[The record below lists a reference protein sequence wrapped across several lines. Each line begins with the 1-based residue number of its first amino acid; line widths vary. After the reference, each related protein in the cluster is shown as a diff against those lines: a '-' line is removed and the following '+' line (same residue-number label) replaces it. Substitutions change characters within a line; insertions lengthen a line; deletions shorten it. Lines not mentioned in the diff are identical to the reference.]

1 MPPRS
6 DLHPYLAA
14 IPGREASRPPRV
26 LAHRGLVAAAAAV
39 VDAAAAGAAPAA
51 ENTRA
56 AFAAAETAGA
66 LYLESDCR
74 VTADGEVVLFHDA
87 ELRRVTGDPRR
98 VAELSLR
105 ELSDIMA
112 GRGGLLTLEQ
122 ALDEF
127 PHARFN
133 IDVKAAEAADPAGR
147 IVAPHAHRVLLTSFS
162 DDYRLRALRSAGAA
176 GGLPATSPGQRGI
189 AGLLAAVASRSR
201 RLEGRALAG
210 LDALQIPERQGP
222 IRVLGPRLLDA
233 AHRAGVEVHVWTVN
247 DPQRMLQLVSGG
259 VDGVVTD
266 RADLALAALG

>member
-1 MPPRS
+1 MSPRS
-6 DLHPYLAA
+6 DPHPYLAA
-14 IPGREASRPPRV
+14 TAGSEASRPPRV
-26 LAHRGLVAAAAAV
+26 LAHRGLVTA
-39 VDAAAAGAAPAA
+39 DAASAGVA

-56 AFAAAETAGA
+56 AFAAAEAAGA

-105 ELSDIMA
+105 ELSAIMA
-112 GRGGLLTLEQ
+112 GRGGLLTLGE

-127 PHARFN
+127 PQARFN
-133 IDVKAAEAADPAGR
+133 IDVKSAKAADPAGR

-162 DDYRLRALRSAGAA
+162 DDYRLRALRSAEAA

-189 AGLLAAVASRSR
+189 ARLLAAVVSRSR
-201 RLEGRALAG
+201 SLEARALAG

-222 IRVLGPRLLDA
+222 LRVLNARLLDA
-233 AHRAGVEVHVWTVN
+233 AHREGVEVHVWTVN
-247 DPQRMLQLVSGG
+247 DPQRMVTLADRG

-266 RADLALAALG
+266 RADLALATLS